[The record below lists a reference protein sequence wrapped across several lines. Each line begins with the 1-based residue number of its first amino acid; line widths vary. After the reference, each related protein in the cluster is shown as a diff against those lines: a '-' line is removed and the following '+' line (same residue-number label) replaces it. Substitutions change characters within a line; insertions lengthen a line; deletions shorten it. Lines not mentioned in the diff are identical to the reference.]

1 MAKRKPKPTID
12 PTRAARAVNFIER
25 LCTHVKGDLA
35 NKPFLLEQWQRTYI
49 EQLFGTIGSDGLRQY
64 RTSFVFLP
72 RKNGKSNLIA
82 AIGLYLLF
90 GDNEPGA
97 EIYVAA
103 ADREQANAIF
113 EVQKQMV
120 QNNALLR
127 GKCKI
132 YRNSIVLNN
141 SNSFIKA
148 ISADASTKHGFNAS
162 AVLYDELHSAPNRE
176 LWEVLT
182 TSTGARSQPLIL
194 GISTAGIDRGG
205 LCRELYEYGKRVLTG
220 AIDDRTFLPVIYEA
234 PMDADP
240 FAPETWAVANPNLGV
255 SVRLDYFEKMAAEAR
270 ILPTSEIAFKQ
281 LHLNQWISAFDG
293 WLTDTDWMASA
304 GDVVL
309 EELVGVPCYG
319 GLDLASVS
327 DVTAFVLVFP
337 MDDGSLKVVTRFFVS
352 AAAVEQRRGRTGA
365 SYDQFVS
372 RGELI
377 VTDGNSTDYDVLFKE
392 ILKLREMFDIRSIAF
407 DRWNSS
413 ALVQKLGEAGLDM
426 DPFGQGFAS
435 MTQPIRELE
444 IMVKKKLLHHGG
456 NAMLRW
462 MVSNVQTKM
471 DEAMNVKFVKN
482 KSGDKIDGV
491 VALAMAVG
499 EYMTATRSGSDTS
512 SVYETTGIRYL

>member
-1 MAKRKPKPTID
+1 MAKRQNKID
-12 PTRAARAVNFIER
+12 EQRAARAINFIER
-25 LCTHVKGDLA
+25 ICTHVKGDLA
-35 NKPFLLEQWQRTYI
+35 GRPFLLEDWQRAYLR
-49 EQLFGTIGSDGLRQY
+49 ELFGAVGRDGLRQY

-90 GDNEPGA
+90 ADGEPGA

-120 QNNALLR
+120 LNSPFLR

-132 YRNSIVLNN
+132 YRNSITLNGTN
-141 SNSFIKA
+141 SYIKA
-148 ISADASTKHGFNAS
+148 ISADASTKHGFSAH

-176 LWEVLT
+176 LWEVLS
-182 TSTGARSQPLIL
+182 TSVGARSQPLVL

-205 LCRELYEYGKRVLTG
+205 LCRELYEYGKRVSSG
-220 AIDDRTFLPVIYEA
+220 AIKDNTFLPLIYEA
-234 PMDADP
+234 PQDADP
-240 FAPETWAVANPNLGV
+240 FSPDTWAVANPNLGV
-255 SVRLDYFEKMAAEAR
+255 SVRMDYFQKMAAEAKV
-270 ILPTSEIAFKQ
+270 LPTSEIAFKQ

-304 GDVVL
+304 GDVSF
-309 EELVGVPCYG
+309 EELRGEPCYG

-327 DVTAFVLVFP
+327 DVTALVLVFP
-337 MDDGSLKVVTRFFVS
+337 RDDGSMKVVTRFFVS
-352 AAAVEQRRGRTGA
+352 SAAVEQRRGKTGA

-377 VTDGNSTDYDVLFKE
+377 VTDGNSTDYDVLLRE
-392 ILKLREMFDIRSIAF
+392 ILQLCEVFDVRSIAF

-413 ALVQKLGEAGLDM
+413 ALVQKLVEAGVDM

-435 MTQPIRELE
+435 MTQPIREME
-444 IMVKKKLLHHGG
+444 ILVKKKLLHHGG

-462 MVSNVQTKM
+462 MVSNIQTKY

-491 VALAMAVG
+491 VALAMAIG
-499 EYMTATRSGSDTS
+499 EYLTSANADANGS